1 MRFLIWLS
9 LLGIIL
15 LVPFGAYGIG
25 VREQRPNLVGG
36 ELGGRGGIVSIHYER
51 YLSNRLGVGIGGMS
65 WGEEG
70 GVIPVYISTVP
81 AGDSHAL
88 YLSAG
93 MTLMWDSSGGSGW
106 PAVSVGYQFQSQGG
120 FFLRLSVNT
129 FGLWPMPGVAFG
141 GSF

>member
-65 WGEEG
+65 WGESY
-70 GVIPVYISTVP
+70 V
-81 AGDSHAL
+81 AR
-88 YLSAG
+88 
-93 MTLMWDSSGGSGW
+93 
-106 PAVSVGYQFQSQGG
+106 GG
-120 FFLRLSVNT
+120 FILKAELGRGEL
-129 FGLWPMPGVAFG
+129 GHG
-141 GSF
+141 GHGH